1 MEADPITEGD
11 NIKEIESDI
20 FMLAGHLA
28 MNEVYDA
35 YKFICIGKSFGIRS
49 STITKSRTDQK
60 VIWRQLFYN
69 KEGHKSRDKRQER

>member
-28 MNEVYDA
+28 MNEVYGA
-35 YKFICIGKSFGIRS
+35 YKFICIGKRLWNSKQHDHEVQNRP
-49 STITKSRTDQK
+49 KSNMEATF
-60 VIWRQLFYN
+60 L
-69 KEGHKSRDKRQER
+69 